1 MIGLDTT
8 AMIDLFKG
16 VESIKQV
23 LKKNKEPLCATRI
36 TYLELMFGI
45 DPGRHKNEEA
55 FYDAFYSTLYALELD
70 TESCKKAGRLFQELK
85 QKGKTIGEFD
95 CVIASMFLSNGVK
108 KIVTRNKKD
117 FEKIPGLK
125 VLSY

>member
-16 VESIKQV
+16 VDSIKQV
-23 LKKNKEPLCATRI
+23 LNKNKEALCATRV

-45 DPGRHKNEEA
+45 DPAKHKDEEA
-55 FYDAFYSTLYALELD
+55 FYDAFYSTVYALELD
-70 TESCKKAGRLFQELK
+70 AESCKKAGRLFQELK

-95 CVIASMFLSNGVK
+95 CVIASMFLSNGIK
-108 KIVTRNKKD
+108 KVVTRNKKH
-117 FEKIPGLK
+117 FEHIPGLS
-125 VLSY
+125 VIGY